1 MSKPRIAESGKGEG
15 FFLLL
20 SRLKGPLLIFL
31 VTLYFYFL
39 SGKLEEPIPGQ
50 LGPFFWPKAI
60 LILLMVGCGV
70 KAVEVLF
77 SSKKESD
84 PGGGEPPPAVN
95 YPKLLAMIALVIATV
110 AAMEA
115 IGFLL
120 ANLLFLILFLRVA
133 GVRKK
138 PLLFLT
144 SGLGTLFLLYL
155 FVKVVY
161 LPLPKGYWFFH
172 DLTIFLYRILHLI

>member
-1 MSKPRIAESGKGEG
+1 MKSMPVGRKRAGIWNYLAAGQG
-15 FFLLL
+15 L
-20 SRLKGPLLIFL
+20 LLIFL
-31 VTLYFYFL
+31 AALYFYFL
-39 SGKLEEPIPGQ
+39 AGKMDETTPPGQ
-50 LGPFFWPKAI
+50 LGPGFWPKAT
-60 LILLMVGCGV
+60 LILL
-70 KAVEVLF
+70 LF
-77 SSKKESD
+77 SCGIKALEIYFPRGKKPER
-84 PGGGEPPPAVN
+84 PEGEPLPAVN
-95 YPKLLAMIALVIATV
+95 HTKLLTMIALLLATV

-138 PLLFLT
+138 SRLFLT